1 MEMQTIDDVY
11 RTNDAIRDKFKEAVM
26 SAGPNRFDK
35 VAEGEGWTVGQ
46 IAEHVAVVK
55 EGSVKICSKLLAK
68 AEAAGTQSDGAL
80 ALSSAFL
87 EKSADPANARLE
99 APEIVRPTGSIS
111 VEESLAR
118 LDSAHDAMQAL
129 RDKFI
134 SFHSVDV
141 TFPHPFF
148 GPMTA
153 QDWLV
158 LSGGHEAR
166 HLKQLRR
173 VLEKL

>member
-1 MEMQTIDDVY
+1 MQTIDDVY
-11 RTNDAIRDKFKEAVM
+11 RTNDAICGKFKEAVM
-26 SAGPNRFDK
+26 SAGPDRFNTHAD
-35 VAEGEGWTVGQ
+35 GEAWTVAQ

-68 AEAAGTQSDGAL
+68 AEAAGTQSDGS
-80 ALSSAFL
+80 LSLTAKFL
-87 EKSADPANARLE
+87 ELSADPANAKLE
-99 APEIVRPTGSIS
+99 APEMVRPTGAIP

-118 LDSAHDAMQAL
+118 IDAAHDAMLAL
-129 RDKFI
+129 REKFV
-134 SFHSVDV
+134 SFHS
-141 TFPHPFF
+141 TEIAFPHPYF

-153 QDWLV
+153 QDWFV

-173 VLEKL
+173 ILEKL

>member
-1 MEMQTIDDVY
+1 MQTIDDVY
-11 RTNDAIRDKFKEAVM
+11 QANDAICEKFKAAIL
-26 SAGPNRFDK
+26 SAGPDLFDV
-35 VAEGEGWTVGQ
+35 VAEGESWTVAQ

-68 AEAAGTQSDGAL
+68 TEAAGAHGDGS
-80 ALSSAFL
+80 LSLSPKFL
-87 EKSADPANARLE
+87 EMSADPANAKLE
-99 APEIVRPTGSIS
+99 APEMVRPTGAIS

-118 LDSAHDAMQAL
+118 IDAAHEGLRAL
-129 RDKFI
+129 REKFVA
-134 SFHSVDV
+134 FHSLDIA
-141 TFPHPFF
+141 FPHPYF

-153 QDWLV
+153 QDWFV

-173 VLEKL
+173 VLEKLA